1 MNRNSASA
9 INYINSNNLIG
20 IRAGKD
26 REKFLDIWMVTV
38 GERIFARSWG
48 LAEKSWFTT
57 FQKDAVGAIK
67 CGDSI
72 YPVEAKIPDDL
83 SVINP
88 KINDAYLAKYNSGAN
103 AEYAKGIIEDKHHS
117 KTIELIIL
125 P

>member
-9 INYINSNNLIG
+9 INYINSHNLIG

-48 LAEKSWFTT
+48 LAEKSWFNT
-57 FQKDAVGAIK
+57 FQKDPVGAIK
-67 CGDSI
+67 CGEII